1 MSQNIRCIDCGYL
14 FGFSKEGVGL
24 ENKEFDPDILRQL
37 ESEKVS
43 QSTAHDFVTS
53 RNFTWEHSDLT
64 GNSWSEVSPYK
75 FGNLD
80 YIGCFRNKFHKINVA
95 IHFSEDAGLFR
106 PVFDSDTSKIS
117 AVTHAER
124 NCNTFTPYKVGLTAR
139 QHEEFENRLFFE
151 QKKSQSQWSSQLHPL
166 YNSFLS
172 KVKTAQTNDEKKHS
186 LEYLAEFIFGTIRG
200 LEVIDR
206 DLRTSAEE
214 IDRLVRNE
222 SDEPFWRDLGNPIF
236 IECKNW
242 EKPVSA
248 ATIRDIKGK
257 MESRN
262 VKTTFLFAKNGITGG
277 KYKDARL
284 EIRQALSKGIFLIVL
299 SWDDLEDISQGKLPL
314 EKLREAYE
322 TLYRI

>member
-1 MSQNIRCIDCGYL
+1 MSHNVRCIDCGYL
-14 FGFSKEGVGL
+14 FGFSNEGVGL

-37 ESEKVS
+37 ESVKIS

-53 RNFTWEHSDLT
+53 RNFTWRHNDLV
-64 GNSWSEVSPYK
+64 GNSWEEVSPYK

-80 YIGCFRNKFHKINVA
+80 YVGCFRNKFNKIKVA
-95 IHFSEDAGLFR
+95 IHFSEDSGLYR
-106 PVFDSDTSKIS
+106 NVFDADASNVP
-117 AVTHAER
+117 AVTHTER
-124 NCNTFTPYKVGLTAR
+124 ECDTFIPYKAGLTAR
-139 QHEEFENRLFFE
+139 QHEEFENKLFFE
-151 QKKSQSQWSSQLHPL
+151 QKKSQSQWSSELHQL
-166 YNSFLS
+166 YNNFLV

-200 LEVIDR
+200 LRVIDR

-214 IDRLVRNE
+214 IDRLIRNE

-236 IECKNW
+236 VECKNW
-242 EKPVSA
+242 ESPVSA
-248 ATIRDIKGK
+248 AVVRDIKGK

-262 VKTTFLFAKNGITGG
+262 VKTTFLFAKNGITGN

-299 SWDDLEDISQGKLPL
+299 SLADLEDISQKKLPL